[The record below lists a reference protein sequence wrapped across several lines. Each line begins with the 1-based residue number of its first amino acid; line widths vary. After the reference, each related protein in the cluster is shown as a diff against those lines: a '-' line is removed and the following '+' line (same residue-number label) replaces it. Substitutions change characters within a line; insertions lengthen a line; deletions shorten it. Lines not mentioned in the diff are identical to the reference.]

1 MTGARAVNP
10 LRVLITGPALR
21 DEGGVANYY
30 NAVLRHLT
38 ADPRV
43 AVEYFELG
51 STKGSMGP
59 LHPVADQAGFHRM
72 LGRFQPDLVHV
83 NPSLTL
89 KSFFRDGLLV
99 DQARRRRIPTV
110 VFFRGW
116 DRGTEAR
123 VDRELGWLFR
133 RTFGRANGFIV
144 LGSRFRDKLVEWG
157 VQVPITLETTTVPD
171 AVIRS
176 FVLEEKLQR
185 IRNDHPLRI
194 LFLARLERDK
204 GVLETVQ
211 AVELLRGRG
220 VDVSLT
226 VAGDGPAMADVR
238 RAVAAH
244 AGLAG
249 RVEVVG
255 YVRGEAKRA
264 LFMSHHVYCFP
275 SEYKEGMPNSVL
287 EAMALGMPIVTCPVG
302 GLADFFEDGRMG
314 WLVPGRDAAR
324 VAAKLESLARDRAA
338 AAAMA
343 AHNHSYAVRRFLAP
357 DVARRLGEI
366 YLSTARAERAVRAVP
381 LGAGG
386 R

>member
-1 MTGARAVNP
+1 
-10 LRVLITGPALR
+10 
-21 DEGGVANYY
+21 
-30 NAVLRHLT
+30 
-38 ADPRV
+38 
-43 AVEYFELG
+43 
-51 STKGSMGP
+51 
-59 LHPVADQAGFHRM
+59 
-72 LGRFQPDLVHV
+72 
-83 NPSLTL
+83 
-89 KSFFRDGLLV
+89 
-99 DQARRRRIPTV
+99 
-110 VFFRGW
+110 
-116 DRGTEAR
+116 
-123 VDRELGWLFR
+123 
-133 RTFGRANGFIV
+133 
-144 LGSRFRDKLVEWG
+144 
-157 VQVPITLETTTVPD
+157 
-171 AVIRS
+171 
-176 FVLEEKLQR
+176 
-185 IRNDHPLRI
+185 
-194 LFLARLERDK
+194 
-204 GVLETVQ
+204 
-211 AVELLRGRG
+211 
-220 VDVSLT
+220 
-226 VAGDGPAMADVR
+226 MADVR

-255 YVRGEAKRA
+255 YVRDEAKRA

-324 VAAKLESLARDRAA
+324 VAAKLESLAGDRAG

-343 AHNHSYAVRRFLAP
+343 AYNHAYAVRRFLAP

>member
-1 MTGARAVNP
+1 VVNP

-30 NAVLRHLT
+30 NAVLRHLA
-38 ADPRV
+38 ADGRYE
-43 AVEYFELG
+43 VEYFELG

-59 LHPVADQAGFHRM
+59 LHPLADQAGFHRM
-72 LGRFQPDLVHV
+72 LGRFRPDLVHV

-89 KSFFRDGLLV
+89 KSFFRDGLIV
-99 DQARRRRIPTV
+99 DQARRRRIPTI

-133 RTFGRANGFIV
+133 KTYGRANGFIV
-144 LGSRFRDKLVEWG
+144 LGSRFRAKLVEWG
-157 VQVPITLETTTVPD
+157 VEVPIALETTTVPD
-171 AVIRS
+171 VVIQS
-176 FVLEEKLQR
+176 FVLEEKLER
-185 IRNDHPLRI
+185 IRAEHPLRI
-194 LFLARLERDK
+194 LFLARLEPDK
-204 GVLETVQ
+204 GVLETVD
-211 AVELLRGRG
+211 ATAMLLGRG

-226 VAGDGPAMADVR
+226 VAGDGPAMEDVR
-238 RAVAAH
+238 RRLADH
-244 AGLAG
+244 PGLAG
-249 RVEVVG
+249 RVQLAG
-255 YVRGEAKRA
+255 YVRGDAKRA

-287 EAMALGMPIVTCPVG
+287 EAMALGMPVVTCPVG

-314 WLVPGRDAAR
+314 YLVPNRNASL
-324 VAAKLESLARDRAA
+324 VAEKLERLARDREA

-343 AHNHSYAVRRFLAP
+343 SHNHLYARRRFLAP

-366 YLSTARAERAVRAVP
+366 YLSIARAEGAPRGVP
-381 LGAGG
+381 VEAGG

>member
-1 MTGARAVNP
+1 MNP

-72 LGRFQPDLVHV
+72 LARFQPDLVHV

-324 VAAKLESLARDRAA
+324 VAAKLESLAGDRAG

-343 AHNHSYAVRRFLAP
+343 AYNHAYAVRRFLAP